1 MKTRKS
7 ENFERLKS
15 AVELFEKKHETI
27 LALFNTGEGCGDICV
42 GDPADIAQGFIGLLE
57 HGFKPDADKGMRDV
71 VYALVFAIEKVLE
84 RGDKTA
90 EHLGSILTYA
100 ISNAKETLDNEL
112 DDDDE
117 EDIVEFDDDDDE
129 EEEEEDSMPVC
140 QDCLECKDLKKC
152 LNDQLENL
160 GLMVVKKPTKKEKKS
175 DDDE

>member
-1 MKTRKS
+1 MKTRN
-7 ENFERLKS
+7 ENLKRLRNVVDSFDKNDD
-15 AVELFEKKHETI
+15 TI
-27 LALFNTGEGCGDICV
+27 LALFTTDGQNGCSYVGEPSDV
-42 GDPADIAQGFIGLLE
+42 AAGFYALMKD
-57 HGFKPDADKGMRDV
+57 GFAPKADKAIRDV
-71 VYALVFAIEKVLE
+71 VYGIVFAIEKVLE